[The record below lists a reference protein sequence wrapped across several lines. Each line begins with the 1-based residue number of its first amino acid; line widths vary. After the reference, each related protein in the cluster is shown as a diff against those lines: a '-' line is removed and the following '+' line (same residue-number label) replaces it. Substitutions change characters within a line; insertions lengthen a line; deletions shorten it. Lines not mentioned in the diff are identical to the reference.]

1 MSEKHPRLRREERTV
16 EAMIHLYCRGRHGSK
31 GELCDEC
38 SELLAY
44 ARLRLDKCP
53 FGANK
58 PTCQQCPVHCYQP
71 GKREKI
77 RQVMR
82 YAGPRMML
90 RHPVLAVL
98 HLIDTLRGRLARS
111 PAAEDR

>member
-1 MSEKHPRLRREERTV
+1 MSEKHPRLRREEKTV
-16 EAMIHLYCRGRHGSK
+16 AAMIHLFCRDQHGSK
-31 GELCDEC
+31 GGLCDEC
-38 SELLAY
+38 SELLEY

-53 FGANK
+53 FGTDK
-58 PTCQQCPVHCYQP
+58 PACQQCPVHCYQP
-71 GKREKI
+71 AKREQM

-98 HLIDTLRGRLARS
+98 HLIDALRGRSMQSL
-111 PAAEDR
+111 AEDD

>member
-1 MSEKHPRLRREERTV
+1 MSAQHPRLRREEKTV
-16 EAMIHLYCRGRHGSK
+16 AAMIHLTCRDQHGSQ

-38 SELLAY
+38 AGLLEY
-44 ARLRLDKCP
+44 ARLRLDNCP
-53 FGANK
+53 FGADK
-58 PTCQQCPVHCYQP
+58 PTCQRCPVHCYQP
-71 GKREKI
+71 SRREQV

-98 HLIDTLRGRLARS
+98 HLVDTLRGRSARS
-111 PAAEDR
+111 GVVEDR